1 MKIHTLYRRKDFQ
14 TALAIDCAV
23 IILKNAGLPQAYSAL
38 LANGIPGRIVKRL
51 LSMPNKCRRI
61 NVIEMRANH
70 TQALPHQ

>member
-1 MKIHTLYRRKDFQ
+1 MKTHILHRRKDFQ

-38 LANGIPGRIVKRL
+38 LANGIPGRIIKRL

-61 NVIEMRANH
+61 NVIEMKANH
-70 TQALPHQ
+70 T

>member
-1 MKIHTLYRRKDFQ
+1 MKTHILYRRKDFQ

-61 NVIEMRANH
+61 NVIEMGPEYEQR
-70 TQALPHQ
+70 